1 MPSATVPSS
10 SPLESSQSSSKVKAP
25 YVKSYKPVVIPSNSA
40 VQAGH
45 SRQPSLPTSH
55 LPEAST
61 STVKPFTRNPKIVPF
76 MPATAPKVNAFSQT
90 PVEEPAPAAPK
101 PKEPTKTVP
110 FAWSVLCRDWFR
122 CIFLPLPL
130 HPRL

>member
-1 MPSATVPSS
+1 MPSATPSSS
-10 SPLESSQSSSKVKAP
+10 SPLESNQSSSKVKAP

-45 SRQPSLPTSH
+45 SRQPSLPISP

-76 MPATAPKVNAFSQT
+76 MPATAPKVNSFSQA

-101 PKEPTKTVP
+101 PKESTKTVR
-110 FAWSVLCRDWFR
+110 FV
-122 CIFLPLPL
+122 
-130 HPRL
+130 